1 MASRTVEHAMDAPTL
16 LTADEYLRHPLGQ
29 EPGELVRGVM
39 HVMTPAGGPHGVV
52 IENLVVALGS
62 HVRAH
67 RLGRSF
73 ADNVGFHL
81 DIPGETRDTVRSPDV
96 AFVCTERL
104 PPGGVRAGWVRLAP
118 DLAVEV
124 LSPENRPAEIEARVA
139 DYLAAGTQL
148 MWIIDPQARTV
159 ARRTPTGPL
168 ATLTEGDT
176 LDAGN
181 VVPGFTM
188 PVADLFDGLAR
199 EP

>member
-1 MASRTVEHAMDAPTL
+1 MDAPPL

-39 HVMTPAGGPHGVV
+39 HVMTATSGGHGVV
-52 IENLVVALGS
+52 VGNLLGALGL
-62 HVRAH
+62 HARQR
-67 RLGRSF
+67 RLGRAF
-73 ADNVGFHL
+73 GGNVGFHL
-81 DIPGETRDTVRSPDV
+81 DIPGETSDTVRSPDV
-96 AFVCTERL
+96 AFVRAERL

-139 DYLAAGTQL
+139 DYLAAGTRL
-148 MWIIDPQARTV
+148 MWVIDPQARSV

-168 ATLTEGDT
+168 ATLGESDT
-176 LDAGN
+176 LDGGDVVAG
-181 VVPGFTM
+181 FAM

>member
-1 MASRTVEHAMDAPTL
+1 MDAPTL
-16 LTADEYLRHPLGQ
+16 LTADEYLRHPLGH

-39 HVMTPAGGPHGVV
+39 HVMNATFGGHGVV
-52 IENLVVALGS
+52 VENLLAALGP
-62 HVRAH
+62 HVRRR
-67 RLGRSF
+67 RLGRAF
-73 ADNVGFHL
+73 GDNVGFQL
-81 DIPGETRDTVRSPDV
+81 DIPGETRDTARSPDA
-96 AFVCTERL
+96 AFVRADRL
-104 PPGGVRAGWVRLAP
+104 PPAGIGLRSWVRLAP

-159 ARRTPTGPL
+159 ARRTPLGPRK
-168 ATLTEGDT
+168 TVGEDDT
-176 LDAGN
+176 LDAGD